1 MDIEL
6 YYEEK
11 GDGDPLILLHGNGED
26 HEYFKNQIPFFAK
39 KYRVIAIDT
48 RGHGRSPRG
57 NAPFRIRQ
65 FAEDLRAFMDEKKI
79 EKANILGFSD
89 GGNIALVFALRY
101 PQRVNKLILNG
112 ANLYG
117 SGVKASIQIPIV
129 IGYGVASFFG
139 KFSKKAKKNAQML
152 GLMVKDPALTPQELR
167 TLSVRTLVIA
177 GTKDMIKEKHT
188 KLIYENLPDAS
199 PVWIQGDHFIA
210 LKNPRA
216 FNQAVKAFLEEK

>member
-1 MDIEL
+1 
-6 YYEEK
+6 
-11 GDGDPLILLHGNGED
+11 
-26 HEYFKNQIPFFAK
+26 
-39 KYRVIAIDT
+39 
-48 RGHGRSPRG
+48 
-57 NAPFRIRQ
+57 
-65 FAEDLRAFMDEKKI
+65 MDEKKI

-199 PVWIQGDHFIA
+199 LVWIQGDHFIA